1 MKKRIRSGGE
11 AVGSFCVDCIA
22 SMVGGPEIDIM
33 VDLDCL
39 RTGAIFAAWFIV
51 STKESNSR

>member
-51 STKESNSR
+51 STKE